1 MNFNERKEIINRIIE
16 KYKQFCFDDNKDAKI
31 KWFSLNRYYYAQR
44 NSNYYADYMET
55 FMCIDL
61 RNMSIEI
68 YKFDKTNDIFSDA
81 DIQLLNKE
89 KYNSFEKIAMA
100 IDSNLKKYYDFKKE
114 KLKNAVN
121 EL

>member
-16 KYKQFCFDDNKDAKI
+16 KYKQFCFDDNNDAKI
-31 KWFSLNRYYYAQR
+31 KWFSLNRYYYAF
-44 NSNYYADYMET
+44 MEA

-68 YKFDKTNDIFSDA
+68 YKFNKTNDTFDSA
-81 DIQLLNKE
+81 DVQLLNKE
-89 KYNSFEKIAMA
+89 KYNSFEKIVMA
-100 IDSNLKKYYDFKKE
+100 IDSNLKKYLDFKKE
-114 KLKNAVN
+114 KLKNTVN

>member
-16 KYKQFCFDDNKDAKI
+16 KYKQFCFDDNNDAKI
-31 KWFSLNRYYYAQR
+31 KWFSLNRHYYAF
-44 NSNYYADYMET
+44 MEA

-68 YKFDKTNDIFSDA
+68 YKFNKTNDTFDSA
-81 DIQLLNKE
+81 DVQLLNKE
-89 KYNSFEKIAMA
+89 KNNSFEKIVMA
-100 IDSNLKKYYDFKKE
+100 IDSNLKKYLDFKKE
-114 KLKNAVN
+114 KLKNTVN

>member
-1 MNFNERKEIINRIIE
+1 MKFNEREEIINRIIE
-16 KYKQFCFDDNKDAKI
+16 KYKQFCFDDNNDAKI
-31 KWFSLNRYYYAQR
+31 KWFSLNRYYYA
-44 NSNYYADYMET
+44 DFMEA

-68 YKFDKTNDIFSDA
+68 YKFNKTNDTFSSA

>member
-1 MNFNERKEIINRIIE
+1 MNFNEREEIINRIIE
-16 KYKQFCFDDNKDAKI
+16 KYKQFCFDDNDAKI
-31 KWFSLNRYYYAQR
+31 KWFSLNRYYYA
-44 NSNYYADYMET
+44 DFMEA

-68 YKFDKTNDIFSDA
+68 YKFNKTNDTFDGA
-81 DIQLLNKE
+81 VQLLNKE

-100 IDSNLKKYYDFKKE
+100 IDSNLKKYYVFKKE

>member
-16 KYKQFCFDDNKDAKI
+16 KYKQFCFDDNDDAKI
-31 KWFSLNRYYYAQR
+31 KWFSLNRYY
-44 NSNYYADYMET
+44 ADYMEA
-55 FMCIDL
+55 FMCVDL
-61 RNMSIEI
+61 SNMSIEI
-68 YKFDKTNDIFSDA
+68 YKFNKTNDIFSNA

>member
-16 KYKQFCFDDNKDAKI
+16 KYKQFCFDDNNDAKI
-31 KWFSLNRYYYAQR
+31 KWFSH
-44 NSNYYADYMET
+44 YADMEA

-68 YKFDKTNDIFSDA
+68 YKFNKTNDIFSSA

>member
-16 KYKQFCFDDNKDAKI
+16 KYKQFCFDNNNDAKI
-31 KWFSLNRYYYAQR
+31 KWFSLNRYY
-44 NSNYYADYMET
+44 ADFMEA
-55 FMCIDL
+55 FMSVDL
-61 RNMSIEI
+61 SNMSIEI
-68 YKFDKTNDIFSDA
+68 YKFNKTNDTFDNA

>member
-1 MNFNERKEIINRIIE
+1 MNFYEREEIINRIIE

-31 KWFSLNRYYYAQR
+31 KWFSLNRYH
-44 NSNYYADYMET
+44 YADFMEA

-61 RNMSIEI
+61 RDMSIEI
-68 YKFDKTNDIFSDA
+68 YKFNKTNDTFSSA

-89 KYNSFEKIAMA
+89 KYNSFEKIVMA
-100 IDSNLKKYYDFKKE
+100 IDSNLKKYLDFKKE